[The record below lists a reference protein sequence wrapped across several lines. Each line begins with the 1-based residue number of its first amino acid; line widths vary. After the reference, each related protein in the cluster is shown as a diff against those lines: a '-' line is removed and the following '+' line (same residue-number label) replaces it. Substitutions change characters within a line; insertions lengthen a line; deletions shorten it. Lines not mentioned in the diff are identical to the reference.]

1 MNNVEQG
8 KPVLRLKNDVLFKR
22 VYGSDTEESKFILKS
37 LLNKILDRTDDPIV
51 SIEYKNPFSIDE
63 CVDEKESIL
72 DIKAETNKRQL
83 IDIEMQIAWD
93 KDMPSRLLYYHGGL
107 LRESLQKG
115 ESYDK
120 MKQTITICI
129 TDSEGIKEN
138 DNFLS
143 EFYFIEKHKHFIFSD
158 MTKICCI
165 ELPKVNPDN
174 RDPEDLSP
182 LEICLEYLRCA
193 DENGSEYV
201 NELIRRGGKDLEMAQ
216 EILRKATEEEILRER
231 ALAREKFLRDKLH
244 METRYGHG
252 LEEGH
257 AKGLEEGHAKGLEE
271 GHAKGL
277 EEGHAKGL
285 EEGHAKGLEEG
296 RKEKTLEI
304 AGNFKKAGIPIEV
317 IAENTG
323 LTIEEIEKL

>member
-1 MNNVEQG
+1 MLKN
-8 KPVLRLKNDVLFKR
+8 KTSTPVLSLKNDILFKR
-22 VYGSDTEESKFILKS
+22 VYGSDTEESKFILKA
-37 LLNKILDRTDDPIV
+37 LLNKILSRVEDPIM

-63 CVDEKESIL
+63 CAYEKESIL

-83 IDIEMQIAWD
+83 IDIEMQIVWD
-93 KDMPSRLLYYHGGL
+93 KDMPSRLLYYHGDL
-107 LRESLQKG
+107 LRGSLQKG
-115 ESYDK
+115 ESYDR

-129 TDSEGIKEN
+129 TDSTAFKTEDK
-138 DNFLS
+138 FLN
-143 EFYFIEKHKHFIFSD
+143 EFFFMEKDEHFVFSD

-165 ELPKVNPDN
+165 ELPKVNPDK
-174 RDPEDLSP
+174 RKPEELSQ

-201 NELIRRGGKDLEMAQ
+201 NELVRRGGKDLEMAQ

-244 METRYGHG
+244 MESRYGHG

-285 EEGHAKGLEEG
+285 EEG
-296 RKEKTLEI
+296 RIEKTLEI
-304 AGNFKKAGIPIEV
+304 AKNLKLSGIPVEV
-317 IAENTG
+317 VAENTG
-323 LTIEEIEKL
+323 LSVEEIEKL

>member
-1 MNNVEQG
+1 MVDKGNNNT
-8 KPVLRLKNDVLFKR
+8 VLSLKNDILFKR

-37 LLNKILDRTDDPIV
+37 LLNKILDRTEDPIV

-72 DIKAETNKRQL
+72 DIKAETDNREL
-83 IDIEMQIAWD
+83 IDIEMQIVWD
-93 KDMPSRLLYYHGGL
+93 EYMPSRLLYYHGGL

-115 ESYDK
+115 DDYAK

-129 TDSEGIKEN
+129 TDTEGFKET
-138 DNFLS
+138 DKFLS
-143 EFYFIEKHKHFIFSD
+143 EFFFIEKDEHFIFSE

-165 ELPKVNPDN
+165 ELAKVNPDN
-174 RDPEDLSP
+174 KKAAELTP

-201 NELIRRGGKDLEMAQ
+201 DELVRRGGKDLEMAQ

-244 METRYGHG
+244 MENRYKHG
-252 LEEGH
+252 LEEGR
-257 AKGLEEGHAKGLEE
+257 ADGFIKGHEEGHEKGL
-271 GHAKGL
+271 A
-277 EEGHAKGL
+277 
-285 EEGHAKGLEEG
+285 EG
-296 RKEKTLEI
+296 RAEKAREI
-304 AGNFKKAGIPIEV
+304 AKNFKASGISIDV
-317 IAENTG
+317 IAKNTG
-323 LTIEEIEKL
+323 LTAEEIEKL